1 MVRGAR
7 SPTWGLA
14 RDSHHPPGAGYT
26 EGRPPI
32 DSPAL
37 YRSLGRRNGVT
48 SSVIDEALEQMRR
61 VRSQGLTPVLTLGHL
76 AHQTGAPY
84 LYLRRVVQ
92 RRQDPYTEF
101 SRPKR
106 ERGKSRTIAAP
117 APVLMDVQRWLLTNV
132 VSPIPAHGASY
143 AYQQGRSAVQ
153 CAQLHLGASWLLKF
167 DLHDFFHSVNERTV
181 QSILRAVGYN
191 SLVSFEMARVCTRV
205 PGGITWPHIRS
216 AYQAIPGYS
225 APVLGYLPQGAPAS
239 GALANLAARPMDEA
253 LSSVAD
259 RYRMTYTRYADDMTF
274 STLRSLDRSTLT
286 RCVSEISAAVSDAR
300 FRLHRKKTR
309 VVPPGAR
316 KIVLGLLVDGERL
329 RLPRH
334 TRRGLEDHVRGVAK
348 FGIGAHVEHAGYS
361 SLQGFVNHIDGLLA
375 YGHGVDPAWSKPL
388 AAQWEHLMNA
398 AGLTAQERR
407 LW

>member
-1 MVRGAR
+1 MA
-7 SPTWGLA
+7 
-14 RDSHHPPGAGYT
+14 
-26 EGRPPI
+26 
-32 DSPAL
+32 
-37 YRSLGRRNGVT
+37 SLPQ
-48 SSVIDEALEQMRR
+48 SSTKLCCMQR

-84 LYLRRVVQ
+84 LYLRKIVQ

-106 ERGKSRTIAAP
+106 EPGKSRTIASP
-117 APVLMDVQRWLLTNV
+117 APVLMDVQRWLLGNIF
-132 VSPIPAHGASY
+132 SRIPTHGASY

-153 CAQLHLGASWLLKF
+153 CAQLHVGASWLLKF
-167 DLHDFFHSVNERTV
+167 DLHDFFHSVNERAV

-191 SLVSFEMARVCTRV
+191 SLVSFEIARVCTRL
-205 PGGITWPHIRS
+205 PGGITWPHFRS
-216 AYQAIPGYS
+216 AYQVIPTYR
-225 APVLGYLPQGAPAS
+225 APVLGYLPQGGPAS
-239 GALANLAARPMDEA
+239 GALANLAARPLDEA

-286 RCVSEISAAVSDAR
+286 RCVSEISATVSAAR

-334 TRRGLEDHVRGVAK
+334 TRKGLEDHIRGVAK
-348 FGIGAHVEHAGYS
+348 FGLAAHVEHASYS